1 MSTLGERRLL
11 DSNRKWNRRD
21 EVGTRTYPKRFVRRT
36 GQFRRD
42 SKRSLRT
49 TDSARVKEGVAAGVA
64 TSLEVR
70 AQLTPSVGARVTRNR
85 TRSAAVRRQLRHPRT
100 TGAKSLTT
108 HGWIN
113 RLSVETK
120 RKSKPGGCFVGI
132 DPVLGQ
138 VSSESS
144 EISVAVAV
152 AVMVTVVVVV
162 VVHES
167 A

>member
-1 MSTLGERRLL
+1 M
-11 DSNRKWNRRD
+11 
-21 EVGTRTYPKRFVRRT
+21 
-36 GQFRRD
+36 
-42 SKRSLRT
+42 
-49 TDSARVKEGVAAGVA
+49 AAGVA

-120 RKSKPGGCFVGI
+120 RKSKPGGCFVRI
-132 DPVLGQ
+132 DPVLGP
-138 VSSESS
+138 VSSDSS
-144 EISVAVAV
+144 EISVAVTV
-152 AVMVTVVVVV
+152 IVTMVVVVVV

>member
-49 TDSARVKEGVAAGVA
+49 TDSARVKEGVA